1 MDVIRQFQKRKI
13 DQRLHTLNKQRFPRG
28 GENNP
33 LEYQKEATEDISA
46 KDDEI
51 EVAWSQEPKPR
62 QLKPD
67 IKGWFDID
75 DDFIM
80 ILIERNTS
88 TKVTTLNRINYYRT
102 LLFMG
107 NGNGLISYGKSR
119 DLTPEGSMTKA
130 IIECKRNIIAIPL
143 DNTCTMPRPI
153 TSKFQ
158 DYLVYLRPCAGFN
171 SWGHPMFSMMLA
183 LSGIRHVGFKTVHT
197 GKNNYTLLHS
207 FFKAVT
213 QNTTPQDMAEK
224 EGFKYYRR
232 RFIRPLTE
240 NETHNHLS
248 Y

>member
-33 LEYQKEATEDISA
+33 LEYQKEATEDVSA

-119 DLTPEGSMTKA
+119 DLTP
-130 IIECKRNIIAIPL
+130 
-143 DNTCTMPRPI
+143 
-153 TSKFQ
+153 
-158 DYLVYLRPCAGFN
+158 
-171 SWGHPMFSMMLA
+171 
-183 LSGIRHVGFKTVHT
+183 
-197 GKNNYTLLHS
+197 
-207 FFKAVT
+207 
-213 QNTTPQDMAEK
+213 
-224 EGFKYYRR
+224 
-232 RFIRPLTE
+232 
-240 NETHNHLS
+240 
-248 Y
+248 